1 VKLRRV
7 AIKNFK
13 LLRDAE
19 LRFST
24 DARYPLT
31 VIRAE
36 NGSGKT
42 SLLYALL
49 WAFYGISGLPLPGS
63 SGDLRLSSTDWPP
76 REPCEISV
84 RVEFESTEYE
94 TYAGEE
100 HETITTYVLTRTVIE
115 TPAEGNTVTR
125 QRDSLIVHAQ
135 SDQGA
140 DRLEDAAARALIRRL
155 APEEMKNIFFTDG
168 DRVQRF
174 ITGEL
179 GAKARQS
186 EVHNAVRALL
196 GLDSLRTAEGDLEHS
211 RATFRRRLA
220 AAPGA
225 KALEEIESRIESS
238 SARRKQLLD
247 LEITVRERLANITDA
262 IDKREARLYELKDLG
277 EIEKIRKQSNTA
289 KETLATAEVQLNTQK
304 RAQRDLMKSEALSWV
319 FIAETMEKG
328 LGVLQ
333 ELADRNVIPGTS
345 VEVLRDRLELGMCIC
360 GEELGEDSTRREA
373 VQALLTEQLRVDP
386 SRQRLTAMLHSSRL
400 LHEQHQQQQLD
411 GKGWIA
417 QLDEIET
424 VRAGV
429 EKQIRDQTEA
439 LKECEESLRRLEDA
453 DIDRLL
459 DALSRDRVK
468 RDEFVA
474 QLRETEL
481 RLSECQAELAQ
492 HEERYQAAKAQVK
505 VSADL
510 QDRID
515 VSEDLLRL
523 VQRTL
528 ETLEGEYLGQASDRM
543 NDLFMR
549 IVGSTPEVPR
559 AVFNEVRITPSYDI
573 EVLSGGYGRTLDPDF
588 EINGASKRALT
599 LSFIW
604 ALMEVADV
612 SAPRIID
619 TPLGMTSGGVKQRFV
634 DLLTMPTEHEFQI
647 ILLMTRSE
655 ITGVEELIN
664 ARAGVVE
671 TLSCS
676 HQYPVDLVNNWGGDV
691 PEVRVCECTHL
702 QSCNVCAR
710 HDDHSHQLSYR
721 EAAAKEENPSAG

>member
-1 VKLRRV
+1 MKLRRA

-24 DARYPLT
+24 DAQHPLT

-49 WAFYGISGLPLPGS
+49 WAFYGISGLPGS
-63 SGDLRLSSTDWPP
+63 SSDLRLSSTDWPP
-76 REPCEISV
+76 GELCEISV

-94 TYAGEE
+94 AYAGEE
-100 HETITTYVLTRTVIE
+100 QVATTTYVLTRTVVE
-115 TPAEGNTVTR
+115 TPSKGNTVTR
-125 QRDSLIVHAQ
+125 QRDSLVVHTQ
-135 SDQGA
+135 SDQGS
-140 DRLEDAAARALIRRL
+140 DRLEDAAARAVIRRL
-155 APEEMKNIFFTDG
+155 APEEMKDIFFTDG

-179 GAKARQS
+179 GPKARQS
-186 EVHNAVRALL
+186 AVHNAVRALL
-196 GLDSLRTAEGDLEHS
+196 GLDSLRMAEGDLVHS
-211 RATFRRRLA
+211 RATFRKRLA

-225 KALEEIESRIESS
+225 KALEEIESKIESAS
-238 SARRKQLLD
+238 IGRQELLD
-247 LEITVRERLANITDA
+247 LEATVRERLANITEA
-262 IDKREARLYELKDLG
+262 IEKREARLYDLKHLG
-277 EIEKIRKQSNTA
+277 DIEKIRKQRDTA
-289 KETLATAEVQLNTQK
+289 KEALATAEIQLNAQK

-319 FIAETMEKG
+319 FIGETMEKG
-328 LGVLQ
+328 LSVLQ

-345 VEVLRDRLELGMCIC
+345 VEVLRDRLELGTCIC
-360 GEELGEDSTRREA
+360 GEILGEDSLRRSALE
-373 VQALLTEQLRVDP
+373 ALLAEQLRVDP

-400 LHEQHQQQQLD
+400 LHQQHEQRQSGGEH
-411 GKGWIA
+411 WMA

-424 VRAGV
+424 VRARI
-429 EKQIRDQTEA
+429 ERQIRDHTDA
-439 LKECEESLRRLEDA
+439 LKECEESLRRLDDA

-468 RDEFVA
+468 RDEFVGE
-474 QLRETEL
+474 LRETEL
-481 RLSECQAELAQ
+481 KLSERHAELEQ
-492 HEERYQAAKAQVK
+492 QEERYKAAKAQVK
-505 VSADL
+505 VSADI

-528 ETLEGEYLGQASDRM
+528 ETLEGEYLSRASDRM

-634 DLLTMPTEHEFQI
+634 DLLTVPTEHEFQI

-655 ITGVEELIN
+655 ITGVEELID
-664 ARAGVVE
+664 ARAGIVE

-676 HQYPVDLVNNWGGDV
+676 HQYPVDLVNDWGTEV
-691 PEVRVCECTHL
+691 PYVRVCACTHQ

-710 HDDHSHQLSYR
+710 RDDHSRQLAYR
-721 EAAAKEENPSAG
+721 ELQ